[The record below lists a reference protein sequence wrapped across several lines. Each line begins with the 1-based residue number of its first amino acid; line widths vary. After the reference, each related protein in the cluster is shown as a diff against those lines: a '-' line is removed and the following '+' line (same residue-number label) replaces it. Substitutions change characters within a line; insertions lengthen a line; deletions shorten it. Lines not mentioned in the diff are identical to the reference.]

1 MLNVLA
7 EVFAIEKLESANAL
21 TVMKEKRAPE
31 HLALTIAVVMELANL
46 SMTSHTKRS
55 MAITVCRVSLMR
67 HRLSHSTIGTAA
79 KREAVCATPLTL
91 M

>member
-1 MLNVLA
+1 MEIALIVFVLTNLHGLTSPTIKAHFTAMLNVLA

-46 SMTSHTKRS
+46 SMTSHTKR
-55 MAITVCRVSLMR
+55 
-67 HRLSHSTIGTAA
+67 
-79 KREAVCATPLTL
+79 
-91 M
+91 